1 MMLSVRMNSVGY
13 RWVKKN
19 KDGRIKNG
27 QFAREILELKDALER
42 CLGKYE
48 DDLELFRKGFLNKLR

>member
-1 MMLSVRMNSVGY
+1 MMLSVRMNLVGY

-27 QFAREILELKDALER
+27 QCAREILELKDALER
-42 CLGKYE
+42 CLGKIW
-48 DDLELFRKGFLNKLR
+48 RWRRVI